1 MFVGSCYGEFPLSS
15 SEEMVLT
22 FNGDVF
28 RYDIHI
34 DQEISKN
41 ISIKQKSPHD
51 VYINTEEQ
59 RTLSIEK
66 QVEYDVHIE
75 QQVNFDLEN

>member
-1 MFVGSCYGEFPLSS
+1 MFVGSCYSEFPLSS

-51 VYINTEEQ
+51 VILIQKNNVLKY
-59 RTLSIEK
+59 RK

>member
-1 MFVGSCYGEFPLSS
+1 MFPGVPFNEFPLST
-15 SEEMVLT
+15 SEEMTLT